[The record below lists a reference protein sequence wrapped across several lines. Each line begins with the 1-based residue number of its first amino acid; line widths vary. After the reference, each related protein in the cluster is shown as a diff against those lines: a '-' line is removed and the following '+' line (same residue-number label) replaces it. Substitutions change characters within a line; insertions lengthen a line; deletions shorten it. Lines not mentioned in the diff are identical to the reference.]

1 MYRRYHEC
9 MLKIEIENS
18 AAQVCASCQGDL
30 VRGANLER
38 LRELVLSARGKT
50 VVLDLKGV
58 ERMDAYGIGV
68 VAAMAESI
76 REHGSAL
83 KVVHAS
89 GQMRELFQTC
99 GLESLL
105 DDGAGAR
112 SSAA

>member
-18 AAQVCASCQGDL
+18 AAQVCARCQGDL
-30 VRGANLER
+30 VRGADLER
-38 LRELVLSARGKT
+38 MHELALSARGKT
-50 VVLDLKGV
+50 VVLDLKRV
-58 ERMDAYGIGV
+58 ERMDAHGIGA
-68 VAAMAESI
+68 VAALAESA
-76 REHGSAL
+76 REHGAAL
-83 KVVHAS
+83 KVVHVS
-89 GQMRELFQTC
+89 GQIRETFQTC